1 MNGMMIKQL
10 KSIRYLCLILLL
22 AGSRTGYAQS
32 DSSFIKQE
40 IKLGAYLNLV
50 GRQNLGYLAGQYN
63 VSIAEAGIESAKVFP
78 DPELSVGAYDNQQSS
93 LLLGRGYSAGIS
105 TTIELGGKRSARI
118 ALAKSQSE
126 LSKALLLDFFR
137 NLRADAALAYFNAL
151 QQYHLFGVLQ
161 SSYSTMRQ
169 LADADS
175 IRFSLGAITETDA
188 RQSRLEARSLLN
200 NLIQGEADW
209 KTTLVQLNLNAG
221 TTRSDTFWSP
231 ADDFRELQR
240 KFSLAQLI
248 SDAQANRADA
258 VAAHNTQS
266 VASRGLQLAKANRRI
281 DLGISAG
288 MQYNGAST
296 NDLAPTPAYRSVN
309 AGISI
314 PIKIA
319 NAYKGEIKAA
329 QFLIKQSAMQ
339 YEQVVLQIQTEV
351 TQAYMNYK
359 AAEKQVAQYNNG
371 LLSDAQR
378 VFEGKAYSYKRGETS
393 LLEVLNAQRTY
404 NEIQQSYYQAQYNY
418 AATLIE
424 LERAAGTWDMK

>member
-1 MNGMMIKQL
+1 MKNN
-10 KSIRYLCLILLL
+10 RYLYLLL
-22 AGSRTGYAQS
+22 LLIGTLTGYAQA
-32 DSSFIKQE
+32 DTSFIKKE

-93 LLLGRGYSAGIS
+93 LLLGRGYNAGIS
-105 TTIELGGKRSARI
+105 TTLELGGKRRARI
-118 ALAKSQSE
+118 ALAESQSDV
-126 LSKALLLDFFR
+126 SKALLLDFFR

-175 IRFSLGAITETDA
+175 IRFRLGSITETDA
-188 RQSRLEARSLLN
+188 RQSSLEARSLLN

-209 KTTLVQLNLNAG
+209 KTTLIQLSLNTG
-221 TTRSDTFWSP
+221 RVEPDTFWVP
-231 ADDFRELQR
+231 VNDFRDLQR
-240 KFSLAQLI
+240 KFSLVQLI

-258 VAAHNTQS
+258 VAAHNTQTT
-266 VASRGLQLAKANRRI
+266 ATRALQLAKANRSI

-296 NDLAPTPAYRSVN
+296 NDLAPTPAYRSVS
-309 AGISI
+309 AGISV
-314 PIKIA
+314 PLKFS
-319 NAYKGEIKAA
+319 NAYKGDLKAA
-329 QFLIKQSAMQ
+329 QFLIKQTTNQ
-339 YEQVVLQIQTEV
+339 YEQVILQIQTEI
-351 TQAYMNYK
+351 TQAYVSYK

-371 LLSDAQR
+371 LLSDAR
-378 VFEGKAYSYKRGETS
+378 EVFEGKAYSYKRGETS

-404 NEIQQSYYQAQYNY
+404 NEVQQSYYQAQYNY
-418 AATLIE
+418 AASLIQ
-424 LERAAGTWDMK
+424 LERAAGTWDIN